1 MPMAAPSPRKMIWT
15 TAKSTDVSSR
25 QSACPARANGF
36 GAIER
41 DATRPTAVVAIVR
54 S

>member
-1 MPMAAPSPRKMIWT
+1 MPTAAPSPRKMIWT

-25 QSACPARANGF
+25 HSAWPALASGF
-36 GAIER
+36 GATDR
-41 DATRPTAVVAIVR
+41 DATRSTAVVAIAG